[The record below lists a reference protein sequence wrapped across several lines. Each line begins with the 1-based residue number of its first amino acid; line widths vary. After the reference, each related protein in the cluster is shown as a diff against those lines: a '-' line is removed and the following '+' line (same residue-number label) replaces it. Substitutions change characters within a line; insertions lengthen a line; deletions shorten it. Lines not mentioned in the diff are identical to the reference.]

1 MLQYTTMN
9 DYVGPDSFAIV
20 PSMDLPCS
28 RLPFGIHQN
37 VCSALDLSDRW
48 KDLVAAKHP
57 DNLLLDIDSEKVM
70 WLDNKHRGKGQSC
83 TSALLEHLW
92 LTKRMT
98 AGTFLDLMKRLKLS
112 AELTTRLK
120 KYLKGKISEE
130 ECARSTSAC
139 HLDEDPRKPV
149 S

>member
-1 MLQYTTMN
+1 MN
-9 DYVGPDSFAIV
+9 YYMGPDSFAIV

-28 RLPFGIHQN
+28 RLPFRIHQN
-37 VCSALDLSDRW
+37 VCSALDPSDRW

-57 DNLLLDIDSEKVM
+57 DNPLLDIDSEKVM

-98 AGTFLDLMKRLKLS
+98 AGTFLDLLERLKF
-112 AELTTRLK
+112 AVDLTPCLK
-120 KYLKGKISEE
+120 KYLDREISEE

-149 S
+149 SKVS